1 MSFRNRLALFFVLIV
16 IVPMFAVAFLL
27 FRLIE
32 DSETGKAEAAIAQQ
46 HRFAKA
52 LFDEQRALAAV
63 AAEVVGRDR
72 VFTGSLQLG
81 DIARARR
88 RATQLLE
95 SQAIERIVF
104 VKDGEAIVRVG
115 DKRAI
120 APAVR
125 EVRTKGGRELGSLG
139 VSVIDAARY
148 VERVDEFA
156 DAHAVVLNGERVLGT
171 SLERIDPG
179 SLPTGQGEELK
190 AADVTYLVQSF
201 SDPRPLAGQR
211 IRVFTLVARSAKDA
225 IGAARWTAGLI
236 LFGFFLVAIACAV
249 LVSRTLQQQIS
260 GFLSA
265 ARRLAGGDF
274 SAQVPT
280 VGSDEFAELGEEFNK
295 MSRELE
301 GRLAELTQE
310 RARVQDSMRRL
321 GEAVGASLDRDA
333 LLELV
338 LRTAVDGVGAD
349 AGRACMRTNGSGT
362 LQERSSVGSMEGL
375 DGAVAAVETD
385 ALQSGRP
392 AEATVGAANAIAHP
406 LRGADG
412 QDAIVG
418 VLSVGRRGRA
428 FGAGD
433 HELLTYLA
441 GRLARS
447 MKNVEV
453 YETVSR
459 ESVTDHLTDLLNK
472 RAFDEALSN
481 EVERAKRFGDELGLL
496 LIDLDDFGQFNKVY
510 GVLDGDAV
518 LREVGR
524 VLREGS
530 REIDV
535 PARYGGEELAVVL
548 PRTDLEGAFLRAER
562 IREQIE
568 QLRIPRV
575 DGSGTLRVTASCG
588 VASMRGAAADKDG
601 LVEAA
606 GKALNEAKRS
616 GKNATRRAR

>member
-1 MSFRNRLALFFVLIV
+1 
-16 IVPMFAVAFLL
+16 
-27 FRLIE
+27 
-32 DSETGKAEAAIAQQ
+32 
-46 HRFAKA
+46 
-52 LFDEQRALAAV
+52 
-63 AAEVVGRDR
+63 
-72 VFTGSLQLG
+72 
-81 DIARARR
+81 
-88 RATQLLE
+88 
-95 SQAIERIVF
+95 
-104 VKDGEAIVRVG
+104 
-115 DKRAI
+115 
-120 APAVR
+120 
-125 EVRTKGGRELGSLG
+125 
-139 VSVIDAARY
+139 
-148 VERVDEFA
+148 
-156 DAHAVVLNGERVLGT
+156 
-171 SLERIDPG
+171 
-179 SLPTGQGEELK
+179 
-190 AADVTYLVQSF
+190 
-201 SDPRPLAGQR
+201 
-211 IRVFTLVARSAKDA
+211 
-225 IGAARWTAGLI
+225 
-236 LFGFFLVAIACAV
+236 
-249 LVSRTLQQQIS
+249 
-260 GFLSA
+260 
-265 ARRLAGGDF
+265 
-274 SAQVPT
+274 
-280 VGSDEFAELGEEFNK
+280 